1 MTDPLAKLTEDEL
14 AAWYLRLADAGEK
27 EFKNQGIKEPLSGRF
42 LRMWITNR
50 QLDKV
55 YEFEAPEHLRSLP
68 AVTEVQRYHREVF
81 LTDKKARFTGGATK
95 WVGVLPRIQGLPNFT
110 KWDMKDPIYLEY
122 ESLCDLA
129 PSGFSVKLIQLHGT
143 QEERD
148 IMTSL
153 RGFQL
158 KSKVCVRAEVV
169 NRNQNAVLYFL
180 AWAAS
185 GTDRYDWNARE
196 HLTVPNPDHGSKESY
211 AVAPGEEKITV
222 QHKHAQRLES
232 AGKATPFKVV
242 IKPWAVAEASIT
254 GPAQIHDYPKWLA
267 RKL

>member
-1 MTDPLAKLTEDEL
+1 MRATCLA
-14 AAWYLRLADAGEK
+14 
-27 EFKNQGIKEPLSGRF
+27 
-42 LRMWITNR
+42 
-50 QLDKV
+50 V
-55 YEFEAPEHLRSLP
+55 
-68 AVTEVQRYHREVF
+68 
-81 LTDKKARFTGGATK
+81 
-95 WVGVLPRIQGLPNFT
+95 
-110 KWDMKDPIYLEY
+110 EY
-122 ESLCDLA
+122 ESLCDVAPTLA
-129 PSGFSVKLIQLHGT
+129 KIILVQNYGT
-143 QEERD
+143 PEEND

-169 NRNQNAVLYFL
+169 NGNQNAVLYFL

-196 HLTVPNPDHGSKESY
+196 HLTVPNPDFGSKESY

-222 QHKHAQRLES
+222 EHKHAQRLES
-232 AGKATPFKVV
+232 AGKAVPFKVV